1 MKHATTKGKALI
13 SWIGGND
20 LQAHPSHPKHHQS
33 RGPLLSTLMDR
44 KFAHAHLIYNYAKKE
59 VTPYL
64 EWLQSQIDTEITAN
78 HVKLSSPV
86 DFADIYQ
93 AANKTLQDIWQAE
106 SGHPLSILLSPGTPA
121 MQAVWILL
129 GKTRYPASFIQSS
142 IEQGVQDVQL
152 PFDIAAEF
160 LPELTS
166 RAARQLS
173 NLMADS
179 APSTAAFDTII
190 SHNPGIKRLKER
202 AATLASRDV
211 PVLIQGDT
219 GTGKE
224 LFARAIHNASPR
236 AAKRFVALNCG
247 AIPKELID
255 ATLFGHAKGAF
266 TGAIKDNIGVFED
279 ANGGTLFL
287 DEFGDLP
294 ADAQVRLLRVLQEGT
309 LTRVGDTKERNVDV
323 RIITATHKN
332 LSQAVAAGEFREDL
346 YYRIAIGVLKL
357 PPIREREG
365 DLGLLADKLL
375 ERINEEAS
383 GQPNYKHKNI
393 SPGAK
398 NVILNHDWPGN
409 VRELHASLLRASI
422 WSTQTSISEID
433 MRESMLDS
441 ATQNSSLLNRDIG
454 KYFEIQSVIDE
465 LEYHYVLRAWEK
477 SGHKKKLAADLLGYN
492 NYQTFDK
499 RLKKLGIK

>member
-1 MKHATTKGKALI
+1 MTKGKVLV

-20 LQAHPSHPKHHQS
+20 LQARPDHSKHHQS
-33 RGPLLSTLMDR
+33 MGPLLSTLADR

-59 VTPYL
+59 VTPYI
-64 EWLQSQIDTEITAN
+64 EWLQSQVDTEIIAN

-86 DFADIYQ
+86 DFGDIYQ
-93 AANKTLQDIWQAE
+93 AANTLLQDIWQADPE
-106 SGHPLSILLSPGTPA
+106 QQLSILLSPGTPA

-129 GKTRYPASFIQSS
+129 GKTRYPARFIQSS
-142 IEQGVQDVQL
+142 VEQGVQDVQL

-173 NLMADS
+173 NLMADTP
-179 APSTAAFDTII
+179 PSTAAFDTII
-190 SHNPGIKRLKER
+190 SNNPGIKRLKER
-202 AATLASRDV
+202 AAILASRDV

-236 AAKRFVALNCG
+236 ATQKFVALNCG

-255 ATLFGHAKGAF
+255 ATLFGHVKGAF
-266 TGAIKDNIGVFED
+266 TGAIKDNKGVFEN

-294 ADAQVRLLRVLQEGT
+294 ADAQVRLLRVLQEST
-309 LTRVGDTKERNVDV
+309 LTRVGDTKELNVDV

-346 YYRIAIGVLKL
+346 YYRIAIGVIKL
-357 PPIREREG
+357 PPLREREG
-365 DLGLLADKLL
+365 DLGLLTDKLL
-375 ERINEEAS
+375 ERINNEAS

-393 SPGAK
+393 SPGARK
-398 NVILNHDWPGN
+398 IILNHDWPGN
-409 VRELHASLLRASI
+409 VRELHAALLRASI
-422 WSTQTSISEID
+422 WSVQATISEID
-433 MRESMLDS
+433 MRESMLES
-441 ATQNSSLLNRDIG
+441 AAINSALLNRELGNKFI
-454 KYFEIQSVIDE
+454 IQEVIDE
-465 LEYHYVLRAWEK
+465 LEYHYVLRAWQQ
-477 SGHKKKLAADLLGYN
+477 SGHKKKLATELLGYN

-499 RLKKLGIK
+499 RLKKLGIE